1 MIQILTTVMPVIVML
16 LIGWLCRIKKWIP
29 REGVDNIKFLV
40 TRLLLPIAIFNALST
55 ADYSVNTL
63 IQVGI
68 IFVMLVVSMLAGY
81 AMKPLNRGAYQKYTP
96 FMVSVYEGGMIAYP
110 LFMNLCGNENLSK
123 IAIIDIA
130 GLLFGFSVYMN
141 LLEQVQDGRKSTV
154 KDVCHSAVKNPAF
167 IAAVLGV
174 VFGLTHV
181 IGLLQASPAGVV
193 YSAVI
198 DLATSPL
205 TPMILI
211 VVGYDVA
218 PDRSILKEALRT
230 IVLRAALQ
238 FALAAAVLFAMN
250 RILGSDTIRDI
261 AVICYMSAP
270 ATFSM
275 QSFLKDE
282 DSSRYASTTNSL
294 YCVVSIAVYVVLA
307 SVRSL

>member
-1 MIQILTTVMPVIVML
+1 MIQILTTVMPVIAML
-16 LIGWLCRIKKWIP
+16 FVGWLCRRQKWIS

-55 ADYSVNTL
+55 ADYSMNTL

-68 IFVMLVVSMLAGY
+68 IFAMLVISMILGY
-81 AMKPLNRGAYQKYTP
+81 AMKPLNRGKYQKYTP

-130 GLLFGFSVYMN
+130 GVLFGFSVYMN
-141 LLEQVQDGRKSTV
+141 LLEQVQDGKKSTV
-154 KDVCHSAVKNPAF
+154 KDVCRSAMKNPAF
-167 IAAVLGV
+167 IAAILGV
-174 VFGLTHV
+174 IFGLTNV
-181 IGLLQASPAGVV
+181 IGRLVAAPAGAV
-193 YSAVI
+193 YTSVI
-198 DLATSPL
+198 NLATSPL

-211 VVGYDVA
+211 VVGYDIA
-218 PDRSILKEALRT
+218 PDKTILKESLRT
-230 IVLRAALQ
+230 ILLRVCLQAVL
-238 FALAAAVLFAMN
+238 LAGVLFAMN
-250 RILGSDTIRDI
+250 RVLGSDTIRDI

-294 YCVVSIAVYVVLA
+294 YCLVSIAVYVVLA
-307 SVRSL
+307 SVWVG

>member
-1 MIQILTTVMPVIVML
+1 MIHILTTVMPVIVML
-16 LIGWLCRIKKWIP
+16 FIGWLCRRRKWIS

-55 ADYSVNTL
+55 ADYSVDTL

-68 IFVMLVVSMLAGY
+68 IFVMLVVSMLLGY
-81 AMKPLNRGAYQKYTP
+81 AMKPLNKGNYRKYTP

-110 LFMNLCGNENLSK
+110 LYMNLCGNENLSK

-141 LLEQVQDGRKSTV
+141 LLEQVQEGKKSTV
-154 KDVCHSAVKNPAF
+154 KDVCCSAVKNPAF
-167 IAAVLGV
+167 LAAVLGV
-174 VFGLTHV
+174 FLGLIDFVNHL
-181 IGLLQASPAGVV
+181 IASPVGEV

-198 DLATSPL
+198 NLATSPL

-211 VVGYDVA
+211 VVGYDIA
-218 PDRSILKEALRT
+218 PDRMILKEALRT
-230 IVLRAALQ
+230 ICLRACLQ
-238 FALAAAVLFAMN
+238 AVLAAAVLFAMN
-250 RILGSDTIRDI
+250 RILGSDAVRDI

-294 YCVVSIAVYVVLA
+294 YCVVSIMVYVVLA
-307 SVRSL
+307 SMGA

>member
-1 MIQILTTVMPVIVML
+1 MIHILTTVMPVITML
-16 LIGWLCRIKKWIP
+16 FIGWLCRRKKWVS
-29 REGVDNIKFLV
+29 REGVDNVKFLV
-40 TRLLLPIAIFNALST
+40 TKILLPVAIFNALST

-68 IFVMLVVSMLAGY
+68 IFVMLIVSLLIGY
-81 AMKPLNRGAYQKYTP
+81 AMKPLNRGKYQKYTP
-96 FMVSVYEGGMIAYP
+96 FMVSVYEGGMIGYP
-110 LFMNLCGNENLSK
+110 LFINLCGNENLSK

-130 GLLFGFSVYMN
+130 GVLFGFSVYMN
-141 LLEQVQDGRKSTV
+141 LLEQVQDGKKSTV
-154 KDVCHSAVKNPAF
+154 KDVCRSAMKNPAF

-174 VFGLTHV
+174 VFGLTSV
-181 IGLLQASPAGVV
+181 ISRLVASPAGEV

-198 DLATSPL
+198 NLATSPL

-211 VVGYDVA
+211 VVGYDIA
-218 PDRSILKEALRT
+218 PDKTILKESLRT
-230 IVLRAALQ
+230 IFLRVCLQALMIVG
-238 FALAAAVLFAMN
+238 VLFAMN
-250 RILGSDTIRDI
+250 RILGGDTIRDI

-294 YCVVSIAVYVVLA
+294 YCIVSIAVYVVLA
-307 SVRSL
+307 SVIAG